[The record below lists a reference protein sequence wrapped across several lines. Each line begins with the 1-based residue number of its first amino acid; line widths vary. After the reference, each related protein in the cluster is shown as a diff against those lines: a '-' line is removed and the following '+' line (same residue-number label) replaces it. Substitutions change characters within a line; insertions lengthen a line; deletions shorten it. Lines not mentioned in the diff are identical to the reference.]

1 VGDFDRS
8 NDAPLSDPLC
18 GLRSIMIVVLTRSP
32 LPTLAEH
39 ERREVPFD
47 IIERDRLSA
56 AGVVEGLVAL
66 EPP

>member
-1 VGDFDRS
+1 
-8 NDAPLSDPLC
+8 
-18 GLRSIMIVVLTRSP
+18 MIVVLTRSP